1 MKKSFSKTTIL
12 LGIALLFT
20 VVAGGAYAFL
30 FVAMKNKTQAT
41 AELSAKIGEISGKE
55 SRVASA
61 MLTLKDE
68 APNIEK
74 LSAYFI
80 KGSEIVAFMKK
91 IEELGPQSGTELSI
105 VSLDPGLTEK
115 TVPFLSLRI
124 KATGEFVDVARLLA
138 LLENFPGK
146 FEWKT
151 VRLVRDDSVT
161 PQTTE
166 GTPKSKGANSPQ
178 WMVEVFLTAL
188 NFTKE

>member
-1 MKKSFSKTTIL
+1 MKKSFSKTIIL
-12 LGIALLFT
+12 LGTALLFT
-20 VVAGGAYAFL
+20 IVAGGAYAFL
-30 FVAMKNKTQAT
+30 FVATKNKTQAT
-41 AELSAKIGEISGKE
+41 AELSLKIGEISGKE

-61 MLTLKDE
+61 VLTLKDE

-80 KGSEIVAFMKK
+80 KESEIVAFTNK

-105 VSLDPGLTEK
+105 VSLEPGVTEK

-124 KATGEFVDVARLLA
+124 KATGKFADVARLLT

-151 VRLVRDDSVT
+151 VRLVSGDPAPVPETTT
-161 PQTTE
+161 PAKVAPRAPE
-166 GTPKSKGANSPQ
+166 

>member
-1 MKKSFSKTTIL
+1 MLWT
-12 LGIALLFT
+12 ALLFT
-20 VVAGGAYAFL
+20 LVAGGAYAFL

-61 MLTLKDE
+61 MSTLKDE

-74 LSAYFI
+74 LSTYFI
-80 KGSEIVAFMKK
+80 KESEIVAFTKK

-105 VSLDPGLTEK
+105 VSLEPGLTEK

-124 KATGEFVDVARLLA
+124 KATGEFADVARLLV

-151 VRLVRDDSVT
+151 VRLVLGESAPT
-161 PQTTE
+161 PETA
-166 GTPKSKGANSPQ
+166 TPAKVAPLAPQ
-178 WMVEVFLTAL
+178 WMVEVFLTAM